1 MGWGGTRRAPP
12 SPLLKL
18 HPCRAPSRKGGT
30 RGLCVPP
37 PGTSQSSSK
46 PIGAVGAP
54 PCCPS
59 VSGGTNPNIAPPHTH
74 HGPPNSPPTPHHHPP
89 PSPKSSL
96 TRRVCPCCRHG
107 CPYAPPQLC
116 PPYPPPQHP
125 GDRSCLSTQ
134 AHTNRQLRP
143 DSTLIDIRESNI
155 TPSSRG
161 FQRSCPRPAPQRT
174 RRGENK
180 SLGG

>member
-1 MGWGGTRRAPP
+1 MGGDEKGPPISSPQAASLQGSIQERGDTGLVCPP
-12 SPLLKL
+12 SWYVPVLLQTHWSCGSPPMLSLSLWGHKPQHSTPTYPPWSPKL
-18 HPCRAPSRKGGT
+18 SPY
-30 RGLCVPP
+30 PP
-37 PGTSQSSSK
+37 
-46 PIGAVGAP
+46 
-54 PCCPS
+54 
-59 VSGGTNPNIAPPHTH
+59 
-74 HGPPNSPPTPHHHPP
+74 SPPTPLPKIQP
-89 PSPKSSL
+89 DPKSLSL
-96 TRRVCPCCRHG
+96 LQAWVP
-107 CPYAPPQLC
+107 LC
-116 PPYPPPQHP
+116 PPPALPTLSPPPQHP